1 MFAMASLL
9 PGKSVFKGIGDLANK
24 ESNRIKEMAKIL
36 KQIGIKFSASKDK
49 MIINGNPNLS
59 SYRKKITVKGIY
71 DHRILMSAAI
81 ISLITGIKSKLSN
94 FEQVSTSCPNFLYT
108 IKKLG
113 GRFEKKN

>member
-1 MFAMASLL
+1 
-9 PGKSVFKGIGDLANK
+9 
-24 ESNRIKEMAKIL
+24 
-36 KQIGIKFSASKDK
+36 

-59 SYRKKITVKGIY
+59 SYRKKLRFRIY

-113 GRFEKKN
+113 GI

>member
-1 MFAMASLL
+1 MI
-9 PGKSVFKGIGDLANK
+9 KSDKIKSSKNFHCSYCDYNTSRL
-24 ESNRIKEMAKIL
+24 SQYNRHIQTQKH
-36 KQIGIKFSASKDK
+36 K

>member
-1 MFAMASLL
+1 
-9 PGKSVFKGIGDLANK
+9 
-24 ESNRIKEMAKIL
+24 
-36 KQIGIKFSASKDK
+36 
-49 MIINGNPNLS
+49 
-59 SYRKKITVKGIY
+59 
-71 DHRILMSAAI
+71 MSAAI